1 MTYKEYIEDTVKNC
15 MTVLSE
21 RASGELLDAN
31 HIRDIL
37 WQDDRVTGVISGFCT
52 SVKGSASDNIK
63 DVIFDKDFLSD
74 LNSRDMNMQEV
85 MYYGPDAIDV
95 AARCLALK
103 HISIL
108 QLIKKE
114 QERRHL
120 EREKEACDNSVRA

>member
-52 SVKGSASDNIK
+52 SVKGILAFSGQD
-63 DVIFDKDFLSD
+63 
-74 LNSRDMNMQEV
+74 
-85 MYYGPDAIDV
+85 GPDCELWKLIVNDWKGSAV
-95 AARCLALK
+95 LK
-103 HISIL
+103 
-108 QLIKKE
+108 IK
-114 QERRHL
+114 
-120 EREKEACDNSVRA
+120 